1 MFFTTMKTKI
11 LILFCSVILFASCN
25 QYQRVLSGDDTS
37 KKYAMADS
45 LYNVGKYKKALRL
58 MEQIVPTYRGKAQAQ
73 RLMFIYANSFY
84 LLEDYYLAG
93 YQFERFEQTY
103 PTSDSVQV
111 AAYRSARSFYEL
123 SPRYSLD
130 QKDTYTG
137 LEKLQ
142 KFINKYPESEKR
154 TEANA
159 LVKELREKLEKKDIE
174 IANQHLKTAQTFG
187 SYKPAIESY
196 DNFITDH
203 PGSIYRKDAFFGRFN
218 AAYQQAINSLPRLV
232 NERLISAKEFYTS
245 FNKYYSESDL
255 KEEADAIL
263 QDINKRLVIT
273 EPTS

>member
-1 MFFTTMKTKI
+1 MKTKI
-11 LILFCSVILFASCN
+11 LILFCSVILFASCS
-25 QYQRVLSGDDTS
+25 QYQRVLNGDDTS
-37 KKYAMADS
+37 RKYAMADS
-45 LYNVGKYKKALRL
+45 LYNAGKYKKSLQL
-58 MEQIVPTYRGKAQAQ
+58 MEQIVPAYRGKAQAQ

-103 PTSDSVQV
+103 PTSDSVEV

-154 TEANA
+154 IEANA

-174 IANQHLKTAQTFG
+174 IANQHLRTAQTFG

-218 AAYQQAINSLPRLV
+218 AAYQQAINSLPSLV
-232 NERLISAKEFYTS
+232 NQRLLSAKEFYNS
-245 FNKYYSESDL
+245 FNKYYSDSDL
-255 KEEADAIL
+255 KDEADAIL
-263 QDINKRLVIT
+263 QDINNRLEVS